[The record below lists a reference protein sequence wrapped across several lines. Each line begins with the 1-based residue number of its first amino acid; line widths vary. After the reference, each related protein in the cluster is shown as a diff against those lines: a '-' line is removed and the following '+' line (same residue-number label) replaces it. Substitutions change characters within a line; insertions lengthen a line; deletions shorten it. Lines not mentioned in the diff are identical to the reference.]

1 MNLAKVMDGMHESLG
16 KPVFDEGFPTRI
28 APQLDTETRL

>member
-1 MNLAKVMDGMHESLG
+1 MEYAKSLEI
-16 KPVFDEGFPTRI
+16 PAFDEGFPTRI